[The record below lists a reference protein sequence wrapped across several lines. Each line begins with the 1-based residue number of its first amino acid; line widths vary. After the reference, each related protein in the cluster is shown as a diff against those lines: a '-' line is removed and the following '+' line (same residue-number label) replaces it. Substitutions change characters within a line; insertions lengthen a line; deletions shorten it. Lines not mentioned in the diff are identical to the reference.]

1 MAEKHTTLEQLKKS
15 TLRGKAEVLA
25 LLIDALGGVQVGMT
39 ITLPADSWEGRAQ
52 TIQNELFLADCHYYY
67 FVCPDADCYMEGS
80 DCGIRADNVKTNGE
94 MTIRCEIVPENDIV
108 VNIFRAEVEVE
119 V

>member
-1 MAEKHTTLEQLKKS
+1 MAEKHTTLEQLKQS
-15 TLRGKAEVLA
+15 ALRGKAEVLA

-52 TIQNELFLADCHYYY
+52 KIQNEKFLADSHYYY
-67 FVCPDADCYMEGS
+67 FVCPDADNYMEGS
-80 DCGIRADNVKTNGE
+80 DAGIRAENVRTNGE
-94 MTIRCEIVPENDIV
+94 MTIRCEIIPEDDLV
-108 VNIFRAEVEVE
+108 VNIFRVEVD